1 VLQELEMQT
10 RMELIPADWDDTGFL
25 MDAAG

>member
-10 RMELIPADWDDTGFL
+10 RMELIPDDWG
-25 MDAAG
+25 AIPAHAGEEG